1 VTVTSRD
8 VPSDV
13 RIRQA
18 ERADLLAV
26 YRIEKTS
33 FGSPWPF
40 EAFERQL
47 SEPGF
52 LVAVDDEE
60 TGETIDTAAVIGFVV
75 ADLVP
80 NHGQPL
86 GHIKDLA
93 VHPKYRGKGVGTA
106 LLRRGL
112 DALYEQSVRS
122 VKLEVRESNE
132 GARRLYSRFG
142 FQPLRRIPRYY
153 DDGEDAIIM
162 VLSRKDRTGQTND

>member
-1 VTVTSRD
+1 MTATPKDES
-8 VPSDV
+8 SDI

-18 ERADLLAV
+18 EMADLLAV
-26 YRIEKTS
+26 YRIEKAS
-33 FGSPWPF
+33 FASPWPF

-52 LVAVDDEE
+52 LVAVDESGQAADD
-60 TGETIDTAAVIGFVV
+60 IDTADLIGFVV

-93 VHPKYRGKGVGTA
+93 VHPEYRGEGVGTT
-106 LLRRGL
+106 LLCHGL
-112 DALYEQSVRS
+112 KSLHEQSVSS
-122 VKLEVRESNE
+122 VKLEVRAGND
-132 GARRLYSRFG
+132 GAQRLYSRFG
-142 FQPLRRIPRYY
+142 FQPLRRVPRYY

-162 VLSRKDRTGQTND
+162 IRTI

>member
-1 VTVTSRD
+1 MTVTSGD
-8 VPSDV
+8 VPSDI

-26 YRIEKTS
+26 YRIEKAS
-33 FGSPWPF
+33 FASPWPF

-47 SEPGF
+47 SDPGF
-52 LVAVDDEE
+52 LVAVEE
-60 TGETIDTAAVIGFVV
+60 GGGENGGGVDTANVIGFVV

-93 VHPKYRGKGVGTA
+93 VHPEFRGEGVGTT
-106 LLRRGL
+106 LLRHGL
-112 DALYEQSVRS
+112 KSLQEQSVSS
-122 VKLEVRESNE
+122 VKLEVREEND
-132 GARRLYSRFG
+132 GAQRLYSRFG
-142 FQPLRRIPRYY
+142 FQPLRRVPRYY

-162 VLSRKDRTGQTND
+162 IRQAMK

>member
-1 VTVTSRD
+1 MTVTPQD
-8 VPSDV
+8 VPSDI
-13 RIRQA
+13 RIRKA

-26 YRIEKTS
+26 YRIEKAS
-33 FGSPWPF
+33 FTSPWPF

-47 SEPGF
+47 SGPGF
-52 LVAVDDEE
+52 LVAVDEE
-60 TGETIDTAAVIGFVV
+60 RGDSDGTIDSAPVIGFIV

-93 VHPKYRGKGVGTA
+93 VHPEYRGDGVGTA

-112 DALYEQSVRS
+112 TVLSGQSVRS
-122 VKLEVRESNE
+122 VKLEVREGNA

-142 FQPLRRIPRYY
+142 FQPLRRVPQYY
-153 DDGEDAIIM
+153 DDGEDALVMIR
-162 VLSRKDRTGQTND
+162 SS